1 MEPHKLAERY
11 YMEEDKRLE
20 NTLCRNCQFCRTTT
34 IKGTGIEVGFCLEYQ
49 EFLTDEELD
58 QTMKEGGCV

>member
-1 MEPHKLAERY
+1 MEPDKLAERY
-11 YMEEDKRLE
+11 YMEQDKRLE

-34 IKGTGIEVGFCLEYQ
+34 IEGIEIGFCLEYQ
-49 EFLTDEELD
+49 EFLTEEELD